1 MMTKNIAKFVGG
13 IMFLIIIAVIVG
25 LFIGLLDPLE
35 IKNEETV
42 KNVTTCKGN

>member
-1 MMTKNIAKFVGG
+1 MVTKNIAKFVGG

-35 IKNEETV
+35 LKHEETV